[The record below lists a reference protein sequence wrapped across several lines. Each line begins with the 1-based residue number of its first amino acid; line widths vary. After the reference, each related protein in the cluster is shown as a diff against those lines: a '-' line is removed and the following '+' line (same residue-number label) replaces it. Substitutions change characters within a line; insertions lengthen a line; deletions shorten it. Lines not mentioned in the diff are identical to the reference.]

1 MTRSTRWMS
10 FVVLLTAGLWLA
22 GSPVAADL
30 DTLMRDFRVRPT
42 GLKPAP
48 AFSLKTLDGKATAL
62 ADHHGHA
69 VLLYF
74 WATW

>member
-1 MTRSTRWMS
+1 MTS
-10 FVVLLTAGLWLA
+10 VAVLFAGLWLA
-22 GSPVAADL
+22 PSSLAADL
-30 DTLMRDFRVRPT
+30 DTLLKDFRATPT

-48 AFSLKTLDGKATAL
+48 AFSLKTLDGKTTTL
-62 ADHHGHA
+62 ADQRGRP

>member
-1 MTRSTRWMS
+1 MTFWTRMTA
-10 FVVLLTAGLWLA
+10 VTVLLA
-22 GSPVAADL
+22 GSWLASSSLAADL
-30 DTLMRDFRVRPT
+30 DTLLKDFRATPM

-48 AFSLKTLDGKATAL
+48 PFSLKTLDGTTAM
-62 ADHHGHA
+62 ADQRSRP

>member
-1 MTRSTRWMS
+1 MKVWTRMMS
-10 FVVLLTAGLWLA
+10 VALLLVGVGLAPSGL
-22 GSPVAADL
+22 AADL
-30 DTLMRDFRVRPT
+30 DTLLKEFRATPT

-48 AFSLKTLDGKATAL
+48 AFSLKALDGKTTML
-62 ADHHGHA
+62 ADQRGRP